1 MDAMIAMR
9 STARPLAVCAGCA
22 ALLGGCG
29 GATKTVSVASSPPA
43 QQETSTTA
51 STASTATTHT
61 PTTPASTTP
70 TATTPAQPSTGGGTA
85 APGAARKAPEPAFAE
100 HEAAGGEGASAAAAV
115 VRAHGYTPN
124 DTAEYHA
131 DQTLRVLVGTR
142 TGSADGYGQQ
152 AFFFVDGRYI
162 GTDTKEPSATVKVLA
177 QSDTQVTLA
186 YPLYRAGD
194 PLSSP
199 SAGQATV
206 TFQLDNGQL
215 TPVGEIPP
223 ARSTNGLSRY

>member
-1 MDAMIAMR
+1 MGAM
-9 STARPLAVCAGCA
+9 TAIRATASPLVLAACCA

-29 GATKTVSVASSPPA
+29 GATKTVTVASSPPA
-43 QQETSTTA
+43 QQEPSTSTSTTKT
-51 STASTATTHT
+51 STAPTNSTTT
-61 PTTPASTTP
+61 TTPPAP
-70 TATTPAQPSTGGGTA
+70 TSTGGGTA
-85 APGAARKAPEPAFAE
+85 APGPAHKAPEPAFTE
-100 HEAAGGEGASAAAAV
+100 HEAGASEGASAAATV

-124 DTAEYHA
+124 NTAEYHA

-142 TGSADGYGQQ
+142 SESGDGYGQQ

-162 GTDTKEPSATVKVLA
+162 GTDTKEPSATVKVVS

-199 SAGQATV
+199 SGGQATV
-206 TFQLDNGQL
+206 TFQLNNGQL
-215 TPVGEIPP
+215 TPVGQIPP
-223 ARSTNGLSRY
+223 AGSASGLSRH